1 LSIGQIGS
9 SLWPSNATH
18 GNATLTH
25 LRIHICLFYLIIC
38 NFSSES
44 VRVSIQDIGYG
55 FSTFDLIFA
64 VVFTIG
70 AMAVRTTVFTAS
82 EAFTIEFQTL
92 RVLTGAA
99 FSFPDS

>member
-1 LSIGQIGS
+1 MSIGQTS
-9 SLWPSNATH
+9 SLRTSDTAH
-18 GNATLTH
+18 GDASLTH
-25 LRIHICLFYLIIC
+25 LGIEVSLFYLIIC
-38 NFSSES
+38 NFGSEG

-55 FSTFDLIFA
+55 LSTFDLIFA